1 MQERSR
7 AERVAKLTPEQRAVF
22 LARLGQTQKSD
33 HLRFAWDFWGRP
45 SQFPPPGDWSN
56 WLILAGRGFGKT
68 RTGAE
73 WVRANMCGTTPLAR
87 GRLPHIALH
96 AETGADA
103 RDVMVGDGK

>member
-33 HLRFAWDFWGRP
+33 HLRFSWEFWGRQ

-73 WVRANMCGTTPLAR
+73 WVRANTVPFRSVWALTELMIVGGER
-87 GRLPHIALH
+87 RLLMA
-96 AETGADA
+96 
-103 RDVMVGDGK
+103 